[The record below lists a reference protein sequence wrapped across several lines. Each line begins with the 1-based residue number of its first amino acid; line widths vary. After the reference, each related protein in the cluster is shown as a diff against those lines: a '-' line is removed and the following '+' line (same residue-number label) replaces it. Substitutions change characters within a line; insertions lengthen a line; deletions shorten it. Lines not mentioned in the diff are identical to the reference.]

1 MRGISELRRGRSLE
15 TRAKRAKIRKRKP
28 RFAQRVLR
36 SDYKA
41 KPRIPKPKQPYLST
55 DINISDLLTSHG
67 L

>member
-28 RFAQRVLR
+28 RFAQKPLL

-41 KPRIPKPKQPYLST
+41 APRIPRPKQPYLST
-55 DINISDLLTSHG
+55 DINVSDLLA
-67 L
+67 